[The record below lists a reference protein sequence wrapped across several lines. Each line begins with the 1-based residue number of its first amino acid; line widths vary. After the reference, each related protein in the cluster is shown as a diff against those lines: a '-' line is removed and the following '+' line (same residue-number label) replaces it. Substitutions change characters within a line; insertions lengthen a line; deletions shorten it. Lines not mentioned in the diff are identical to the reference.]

1 MQDRGKLTIFIDGN
15 SLFHAAKAV
24 NLHIDY
30 AKLLDF
36 LADEDMLIRASF
48 YTGLMMDQDCGNQ
61 KQQSFLYFMRRNGY
75 RVVTRELRRS
85 PEGMVRGGLE
95 VEIATDML
103 TLAPHCDTVLLVAG
117 SEALVYPLE
126 QISRMGR
133 RVEVAMFR
141 GALSPRLME
150 VCDAFHDLESVIERV
165 AKDPAA
171 YQPRPARVRIG
182 GGDDDFDDGEGEF

>member
-1 MQDRGKLTIFIDGN
+1 MQDRGKLSIFIDGN

-30 AKLLDF
+30 AKLLSF
-36 LADEDMLIRASF
+36 LADEDMLVRASF
-48 YTGLMMDQDCGNQ
+48 YTGLMVDTDCGNQ

-85 PEGMVRGGLE
+85 PDGAVRGGLE

-126 QISRMGR
+126 HVSRMGR

-141 GALSPRLME
+141 GALSPRLLE
-150 VCDAFHDLESVIERV
+150 VCDTFHDLELVVDRV
-165 AKDPAA
+165 AKEPGA
-171 YQPRPARVRIG
+171 YQARPARVRV
-182 GGDDDFDDGEGEF
+182 GDDEDYESDPDY